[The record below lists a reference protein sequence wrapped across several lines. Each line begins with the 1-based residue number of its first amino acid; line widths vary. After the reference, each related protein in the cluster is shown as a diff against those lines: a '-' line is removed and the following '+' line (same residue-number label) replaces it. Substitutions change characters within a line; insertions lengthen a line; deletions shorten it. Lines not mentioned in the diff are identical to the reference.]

1 MPSPLTTY
9 TRATSAPAPPDPTPL
24 PRPDTLDP
32 DLYLVLADHVGGDPE
47 LHLALAQMVQTL
59 AWCHGRPYPSTA
71 LTGTIDETGRHWIRA
86 TARHWQTTCPDL
98 HRRKIDRCLSAI
110 RPTGLV
116 LTRRTDRGL
125 RYSLDFAL
133 LRRWY
138 YAAGV
143 KESRLTDPA
152 GENPPFVRHDHDLCD
167 VLALSGVAG
176 GAMLGAIIRQ
186 IAWWQGSHQGHTPKL
201 AGSAGVVGGGCPP
214 WLAPTMTGMAT
225 VRSGSALRVTVT
237 DCVPPSATAYV
248 SAPKDTDTWG
258 SSSSMSSQT

>member
-1 MPSPLTTY
+1 
-9 TRATSAPAPPDPTPL
+9 
-24 PRPDTLDP
+24 
-32 DLYLVLADHVGGDPE
+32 
-47 LHLALAQMVQTL
+47 MVQTL

-71 LTGTIDETGRHWIRA
+71 LTGTIDETGRHWFLA
-86 TARHWQTTCPDL
+86 TARHWQATCPDL
-98 HRRKIDRCLSAI
+98 HRRIIDRCLKAA

-186 IAWWQGSHQGHTPKL
+186 IR
-201 AGSAGVVGGGCPP
+201 GGRRC
-214 WLAPTMTGMAT
+214 
-225 VRSGSALRVTVT
+225 
-237 DCVPPSATAYV
+237 
-248 SAPKDTDTWG
+248 WG
-258 SSSSMSSQT
+258 SSSGAGEPPGAHLRSSRVHVCSRPLLKGPASPSTRRLSLGTSLATIRRVGPKVPPRALLIGAADAIPSPRHQEYKGSPSGARHPSPPTVERCDPSPSSGNRFHWHPLAAGR